1 MYQTGGSQTNGVHQD
16 QRDGAKEDSAEDGA
30 KKDAARDA
38 RPAVF
43 SSATLTSLEAVA
55 RFSRFPTSL
64 SDALIV

>member
-1 MYQTGGSQTNGVHQD
+1 MHQD

-38 RPAVF
+38 RPAV